1 MYLLYTRYIIVVVV
15 VVVAVDRV
23 GSHRDVLMHVL
34 RYMWYICCSCMYFLF
49 SIVFSILD
57 PVSRSLSLH
66 IAIAVRVVSLSVELQ
81 VR

>member
-1 MYLLYTRYIIVVVV
+1 MYLLYTRYIIVVV

-49 SIVFSILD
+49 SIVF
-57 PVSRSLSLH
+57 
-66 IAIAVRVVSLSVELQ
+66 
-81 VR
+81 

>member
-1 MYLLYTRYIIVVVV
+1 MYMYLLYTRYIIVV

-66 IAIAVRVVSLSVELQ
+66 ITIAVRVVSLSVELQ
-81 VR
+81 VH